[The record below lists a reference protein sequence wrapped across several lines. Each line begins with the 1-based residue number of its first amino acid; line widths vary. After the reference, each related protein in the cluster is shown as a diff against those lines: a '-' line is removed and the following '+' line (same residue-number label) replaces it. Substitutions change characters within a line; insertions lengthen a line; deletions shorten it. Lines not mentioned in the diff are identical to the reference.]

1 MTGVGGSFT
10 TALMRSDMGPFDYHN
25 KLIELAWD
33 AASREASSIEDALR
47 RFRLIY
53 RHMAATVD
61 GASAELGMGPFGPMM
76 SGMPG
81 MQMPD
86 TSKFL
91 ATTDQE
97 LEGGLGR

>member
-1 MTGVGGSFT
+1 MESRSQI
-10 TALMRSDMGPFDYHN
+10 ALVRHDMGPFDYHN

-33 AASREASSIEDALR
+33 AAAQGSQSPTEALR
-47 RFRLIY
+47 RFRVIY

-61 GASAELGMGPFGPMM
+61 GAAAELGIGPFGPMM

-86 TSKFL
+86 ATKFL
-91 ATTDQE
+91 AGTEQE
-97 LEGGLGR
+97 LDALG